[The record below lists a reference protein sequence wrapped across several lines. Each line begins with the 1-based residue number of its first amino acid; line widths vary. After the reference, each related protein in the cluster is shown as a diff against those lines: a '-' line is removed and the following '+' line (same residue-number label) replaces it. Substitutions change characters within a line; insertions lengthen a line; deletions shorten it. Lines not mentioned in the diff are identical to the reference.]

1 MRSLPFIISAAFLTG
16 CAAIAPSPP
25 KPNIWQIESECA
37 GAQPLGTVES
47 CTRAGL
53 NENYGYAWQSSPEAV
68 QFLNFIGAIVARVD
82 AGALSE
88 PDGELAVST
97 YAAQMSATIHSERLA
112 AHEEQQRQLQR
123 ELAAMAQDSPG
134 SQGAAAM
141 GRALEGQSFPG
152 TSVARSSGPEVYMTQ
167 DLGVHGLFHL
177 CRYSDGRVYSFNATQ
192 LCPLDFST
200 PSLPSGALGMK
211 IGEYQ
216 DGMTKVC
223 IYDVLGSREAIRI
236 SAAALC
242 PLSHTF

>member
-1 MRSLPFIISAAFLTG
+1 MRSLPFIISAALLTG
-16 CAAIAPSPP
+16 CAALPVAPSRPS
-25 KPNIWQIESECA
+25 IWQIESECA
-37 GAQPLGTVES
+37 SAQPLATVES

-53 NENYGYAWQSSPEAV
+53 NENYGYAWQSSPETV
-68 QFLNFIGAIVARVD
+68 QFLDFIGAIAARVD

-97 YAAQMSATIHSERLA
+97 YAAQMSAAIHSERLA
-112 AHEEQQRQLQR
+112 AQEEQQRQFQR

-134 SQGAAAM
+134 SQGVAAM
-141 GRALEGQSFPG
+141 GRALEGQSAPD
-152 TSVARSSGPEVYMTQ
+152 TSVAPTSGPEVYMTQ

-192 LCPLDFST
+192 PCPLDFST
-200 PSLPSGALGMK
+200 PSLPSGVVGMK

-223 IYDVLGSREAIRI
+223 LYDVMGNREAIRI

>member
-1 MRSLPFIISAAFLTG
+1 MRSLPFIISAALLTG
-16 CAAIAPSPP
+16 CAALAPSPP
-25 KPNIWQIESECA
+25 KPSIWQIESECA
-37 GAQPLGTVES
+37 SAQPLATVES

-53 NENYGYAWQSSPEAV
+53 NENYGYAWQSSPEAA
-68 QFLNFIGAIVARVD
+68 QFLDFIGAIAARVD
-82 AGALSE
+82 AGTLAE
-88 PDGELAVST
+88 PDGELAIST
-97 YAAQMSATIHSERLA
+97 YAAQMNAAIHSEQVA
-112 AHEEQQRQLQR
+112 AQQEQQRQFQR

-134 SQGAAAM
+134 SQGVAAM
-141 GRALEGQSFPG
+141 GRALEGQSPPD
-152 TSVARSSGPEVYMTQ
+152 TSVAPSSGPEVYMTQ

-192 LCPLDFST
+192 LCPLNFST
-200 PSLPSGALGMK
+200 PSLPSGVVGMK

-223 IYDVLGSREAIRI
+223 LYDVLGNREAIRI

>member
-1 MRSLPFIISAAFLTG
+1 MRSLPFIISAALLTG
-16 CAAIAPSPP
+16 CAGLPPRAP
-25 KPNIWQIESECA
+25 KPSIWQIESECA
-37 GAQPLGTVES
+37 SFQPLATVES

-53 NENYGYAWQSSPEAV
+53 NENYGDAWQSTPEAV
-68 QFLNFIGAIVARVD
+68 QFLDLIGAISARVD
-82 AGALSE
+82 AGTLSE
-88 PDGELAVST
+88 ADGRLAIST
-97 YAAQMSATIHSERLA
+97 YAARMSAVIHSEQFA
-112 AHEEQQRQLQR
+112 AQQEKRREFQR
-123 ELAAMAQDSPG
+123 EMAAMMQDSPG

-141 GRALEGQSFPG
+141 GRALEGQPAWG
-152 TSVARSSGPEVYMTQ
+152 ASVAPSSGPEVYMTQ

-192 LCPLDFST
+192 LCPLDFPT
-200 PSLPSGALGMK
+200 PALPAGAVGMK

-223 IYDVLGSREAIRI
+223 VYDVLGSQEAIRI